1 MAGRT
6 DILHANCATPRN
18 EVCEHVSRTIFHR
31 RPKSVVLFI
40 EFLSGQRR
48 LPIPQSLRL
57 DSKSER
63 HWSLR
68 PASTKVLSS
77 PQPASQSQPRAL
89 SLCRGSEE
97 ASTNSCPSLLVP
109 AKFPIT
115 LQPARQT
122 LPLFTTHDPTPSS
135 VTTSLPFPSS
145 SPPYPRP
152 TRATHLLTSNPF
164 PSQSPGVTGAQ
175 LQRPEIPQS

>member
-18 EVCEHVSRTIFHR
+18 EVCEHVSRTIFYR
-31 RPKSVVLFI
+31 RPKSGVLFI

-89 SLCRGSEE
+89 SLCRGGSFYEQLSIAACARQIPHNVT
-97 ASTNSCPSLLVP
+97 ASSTDPPSLHH
-109 AKFPIT
+109 T
-115 LQPARQT
+115 R
-122 LPLFTTHDPTPSS
+122 PTPSS
-135 VTTSLPFPSS
+135 LTTSLPFPSS